1 MTLADLIEDHRAL
14 YRADLE
20 IPRLVSRQPP
30 TTMDPNTGELDEEP
44 AARTGMPMSGRLLR
58 YLGHPESH
66 AQAFPWSFGLWT
78 LKARCRRAHPAHR
91 SIDRPYWR
99 GSLCWSLCMFVIVR
113 GYSLD
118 NAALI
123 LQVDRDVQQTLSTA
137 LHLIEDAID
146 EQRARAERRA
156 REDAGMGEPVGAV
169 RLQHEPHTMG
179 GLHSLECPRCRR
191 AA

>member
-1 MTLADLIEDHRAL
+1 MTLLQLIDLHREL
-14 YRADLE
+14 YRADLSIE
-20 IPRLVSRQPP
+20 RLVSRTPP
-30 TTMDPNTGELDEEP
+30 TSMDPNTGELHEEP
-44 AARTGMPMSGRLLR
+44 AARTGMAMSGRLLR
-58 YLGHPESH
+58 YLGHPEAH
-66 AQAFPWSFGLWT
+66 AQAFPWSFGLWRM
-78 LKARCRRAHPAHR
+78 KGRCRRAHPQHR

-99 GSLCWSLCMFVIVR
+99 GSLCWSLAMFVIVR

-123 LQVDRDVQQTLSTA
+123 LQVDRDVEQTLTTA

-156 REDAGMGEPVGAV
+156 REDAGMGPGPIHSEPV
-169 RLQHEPHTMG
+169 HERHDMG
-179 GLHSLECPRCRR
+179 GLHQSDCGKCRR